1 MCAVGLEG
9 CDAQPV
15 SSATWGTAPVRLV
28 GDGLVLREWESR
40 DLADM
45 VGLFDEPEVARWTPL
60 PSPFGP
66 AEAAARLA
74 RAQRREHLFLAVTTD
89 GERPLGEAL
98 LGADGTLGYV
108 LGAAHR
114 GQGLATRA
122 VALLRDH
129 AHDVV
134 GLAVVHLEIEPDNA
148 ASAAVARRTGFHL
161 AQPAAEVVVDKGR
174 EVVLDRWEHR
184 QG

>member
-1 MCAVGLEG
+1 VADG
-9 CDAQPV
+9 
-15 SSATWGTAPVRLV
+15 VRLT
-28 GDGLVLREWESR
+28 GDGVVLRGWEPR
-40 DLADM
+40 DLAVM
-45 VGLFDEPEVARWTPL
+45 VELFDEPEVARWTPL

-74 RAQRREHLFLAVTTD
+74 RAQEGEHLFLAITTD
-89 GERPLGEAL
+89 GDAPCGEVL
-98 LGADGTLGYV
+98 LMAGGGLGYV

-114 GQGLATRA
+114 GQGLAARA

-134 GLAVVHLEIEPDNA
+134 GLPVVHLEIAPDNT
-148 ASAAVARRTGFHL
+148 ASRAVARRTGFRL
-161 AQPAAEVVVDKGR
+161 VAPAAEVVVDKGR

-184 QG
+184 RG